1 MSKKKTS
8 IEFQIDMNSLK
19 TVGKITDGESDPKVA
34 EVNLQI
40 SKTLKN
46 LFTKGFTEKW
56 LPDFNSL
63 IKNSNDLDAYKLLEE
78 NTWTL
83 QFSKTPILESL
94 LRLDKTKLDKE
105 QRKNFLL
112 ITIVAASKEIGFGKV
127 ESEIELFLSEYG
139 DSIAADMKQSVLL
152 SKGNAF
158 AQNGKINGANN
169 IYKEVIA
176 NDNTSA
182 VDKAYAYRGLAKI
195 ITSEED
201 IIQYHNLAADKFL
214 EAGKKQETI
223 TDIVFVSKIYE
234 KSNPKRALKFID
246 DAIQLYDSEN
256 TLDKEFK
263 AGLHHRKAGYLF
275 SLNKFKE
282 ALESIE
288 IACELREN
296 LIGNE
301 YESYSSHS
309 VAKTLCERLNNKE
322 RALYHSNKIDLLSPS
337 ISGQEFDLQI
347 KIQNAMDKKIII
359 ENGLLTEIEN
369 SEFKL
374 FKFSA
379 YIFNATIDK
388 SSFDKKLEWLDM
400 AKLLL
405 NDKDFYNIHYSL
417 YYFTAAEVYRNA
429 EKASDAI
436 KNYELSLDYNIFHR
450 ESVQNCGAVLWKNK
464 MWDKSLEFFKKRIDT
479 LGESS
484 TLCYALGRS
493 YFELEQYQ
501 DAFNYFRKV
510 SNDLNGVDIQKYI
523 TECLVKDKGIKLEQ
537 KESEP
542 QRTIPISIESFKKTL
557 EEFSQSIS
565 SNSRMYFWKNDSGKH
580 KWDTRPEEK
589 GKQFLITALEMKYG
603 KDSIEI
609 VQERITGA
617 GIIDLYLTLRG
628 GLKIVI
634 ELKICGGDGY
644 SSTYA
649 ISGEDQLVHYLKNIS
664 TKIGFLVVFD
674 GRSKDFGK
682 GFKSVQSIDGLTIF
696 TTAIEMTPKI
706 EKTAKTKQKAASTKT
721 KTTRRK

>member
-1 MSKKKTS
+1 M
-8 IEFQIDMNSLK
+8 
-19 TVGKITDGESDPKVA
+19 
-34 EVNLQI
+34 
-40 SKTLKN
+40 
-46 LFTKGFTEKW
+46 
-56 LPDFNSL
+56 
-63 IKNSNDLDAYKLLEE
+63 
-78 NTWTL
+78 
-83 QFSKTPILESL
+83 
-94 LRLDKTKLDKE
+94 DKE

-112 ITIVAASKEIGFGKV
+112 ITIVVASKEIGFGKV
-127 ESEIELFLSEYG
+127 ESEIELFLTEFG

-169 IYKEVIA
+169 IYKEIIA

-195 ITSEED
+195 VTSEED

-234 KSNPKRALKFID
+234 KSNPKTALKLID

-282 ALESIE
+282 ALESME

-309 VAKTLCERLNNKE
+309 VAKMLCERLNNTE

-347 KIQNAMDKKIII
+347 QIQNAIDKKMII

-388 SSFDKKLEWLDM
+388 SSFEKKLEWLDK

-405 NDKDFYNIHYSL
+405 NEKDFYNIHYSL

-429 EKASDAI
+429 EKVSDAI
-436 KNYELSLDYNIFHR
+436 KNYEFSLDNNIFHR
-450 ESVQNCGAVLWKNK
+450 ESIQNCGAVLWENK

-523 TECLVKDKGIKLEQ
+523 TECLTKDKGIKLEQ

-542 QRTIPISIESFKKTL
+542 QKTIPISIESFKKTI

-565 SNSRMYFWKNDSGKH
+565 TNSRMYFWKNDSGKY
-580 KWDTRPEEK
+580 KWDTKPEEK
-589 GKQFLITALEMKYG
+589 GKQFLITALEIKYG

-609 VQERITGA
+609 IQERIAGA

-628 GLKIVI
+628 GLKIVV

-664 TKIGFLVVFD
+664 TKIGFLIVFD
-674 GRSKDFGK
+674 GRSLDFGK
-682 GFKSVQSIDGLTIF
+682 GFKTVQSVNDLTIF

-706 EKTAKTKQKAASTKT
+706 FKAKKTALTKQTTK
-721 KTTRRK
+721 RPRKK

>member
-1 MSKKKTS
+1 MEEKKTS
-8 IEFQIDMNSLK
+8 IQFQIDLNSLK
-19 TVGKITDGESDPKVA
+19 TVGKITDGERDSKVD
-34 EVNLQI
+34 EINLQI
-40 SKTLKN
+40 SKSLKN
-46 LFTKGFTEKW
+46 LFTNGLTEKW

-63 IKNSNDLDAYKLLEE
+63 IKNSNHLDAYKLLEE
-78 NTWTL
+78 NKWTL

-94 LRLDKTKLDKE
+94 LLLDKTKLDKE

-112 ITIVAASKEIGFGKV
+112 ITIVVASKEIGFGKV
-127 ESEIELFLSEYG
+127 ETEIESFLKEFG
-139 DSIAADMKQSVLL
+139 DSIVADMKQSILL

-176 NDNTSA
+176 NENTSA

-195 ITSEED
+195 VTSEED
-201 IIQYHNLAADKFL
+201 IIQYHHLAADKFL

-223 TDIVFVSKIYE
+223 TDIAFMSKMYE
-234 KSNPKRALKFID
+234 KSNPNTALKLID
-246 DAIQLYDSEN
+246 DAIQLYDSKN

-282 ALESIE
+282 ALESME

-322 RALYHSNKIDLLSPS
+322 RALYHSNKINLLSPS

-347 KIQNAMDKKIII
+347 QIQNAMEKKMIL
-359 ENGLLTEIEN
+359 ENGLVTEIEN

-388 SSFDKKLEWLDM
+388 SSFEKKLEWLDK

-405 NDKDFYNIHYSL
+405 NEKDFYNIHYSL
-417 YYFTAAEVYRNA
+417 YYFSAAEVYRTA
-429 EKASDAI
+429 EKVQDAI
-436 KNYELSLDYNIFHR
+436 KNYELSLDNNISHR
-450 ESVQNCGAVLWKNK
+450 ESIQNCGAVLWKNK
-464 MWDKSLEFFKKRIDT
+464 MWDKSLEFFKKRIYT

-484 TLCYALGRS
+484 TLCYAVGRS

-501 DAFNYFRKV
+501 DAFNYFRKI

-523 TECLVKDKGIKLEQ
+523 TECLAKDRGIKLEQ

-542 QRTIPISIESFKKTL
+542 QKTIPISIESFKKTI

-565 SNSRMYFWKNDSGKH
+565 TNSRMYFWKNDSGKY
-580 KWDTRPEEK
+580 KWDTKPEEK

-609 VQERITGA
+609 IQERIAGA
-617 GIIDLYLTLRG
+617 GIIDLYLILRG
-628 GLKIVI
+628 GLKIVV

-649 ISGEDQLVHYLKNIS
+649 ISGEDQLVHYLNNIS
-664 TKIGFLVVFD
+664 TKIGFLIVFD
-674 GRSKDFGK
+674 GRSLDFGK
-682 GFKSVQSIDGLTIF
+682 GFKTVQSINDLTIF

-706 EKTAKTKQKAASTKT
+706 FKAKKTALTKQTTK
-721 KTTRRK
+721 RPRKK